1 MTAASPRYDV
11 AIIGA
16 GVVGCAVFREL
27 ALHSVRCV
35 LPERSADILD
45 GASKGNSAILHTGFD
60 APPGSLEL
68 RLMQAGRRRYLA
80 DRDQLGL
87 PILHT
92 NAVLVAWTQAELAR
106 LQPIRDKAQRNGV
119 TGVVPLDPAQ
129 LLARF
134 PRLSMAAQGALGA
147 LLVEAGTKARDV
159 IEPDTQAAQ
168 VQAARGYFRAA
179 VQAVMTL
186 AAHRPDGSDQ
196 P

>member
-35 LPERSADILD
+35 LLERGADILD

-106 LQPIRDKAQRNGV
+106 LQPIRDRAHPAMAIDGG
-119 TGVVPLDPAQ
+119 TG
-129 LLARF
+129 
-134 PRLSMAAQGALGA
+134 GAGGA
-147 LLVEAGTKARDV
+147 LVEAGTKVRDV

>member
-27 ALHSVRCV
+27 ALHSVGCV
-35 LPERSADILD
+35 LLERSADILD
-45 GASKGNSAILHTGFD
+45 GASKGNSAIMHTGFD
-60 APPGSLEL
+60 APPGSLEV

-80 DRDQLGL
+80 DRDQFGL

-92 NAVLVAWTQAELAR
+92 NAVPVAWTQAELAR
-106 LQPIRDKAQRNGV
+106 LQPFRDKAHRNGV
-119 TGVVPLDPAQ
+119 TGVVPVDPAQ

-134 PRLSMAAQGALGA
+134 PRLSTAAQGAQGA
-147 LLVEAGTKARDV
+147 LLVEAGTKVRDV

-168 VQAARGYFRAA
+168 VQVVRGYFRAA

-186 AAHRPDGSDQ
+186 AAHRPDGTGQ
-196 P
+196 Q